1 MEKIQNYYNTYKESD
16 HYTEILYRA
25 GYGSQSREENEV
37 QAIINAR
44 IAKLANALFADGDIV
59 EGAQIVVDA
68 EASGSECGVKAA
80 SGRIFMNGR
89 IWDVDAAEFAIPAA
103 GIVAVGIHLAEKVI
117 SELEDPGLRNPAIGN
132 RAEGLPGAWRLKQWA
147 YWGTSLDGDDNPF
160 YPVYTVEDGIAQAKE
175 APPALDSFNQAIAR
189 YDRDSTGTGTY
200 IVNGLAVVAGE
211 DAEVDGEQAFRRQ
224 IYHLA
229 EGRARVGGIGVTL
242 PTSRRIAYNATPDLR
257 YVSMEV
263 ADATSGSGQYVKVAH
278 PPLKSLTSLRI
289 TREQTFSLV
298 HGSYAGCTDM
308 LPVTGVLGIIEVK
321 QGETIYVPETD
332 YVRTGDG
339 VDWTPSGNE
348 PAPGSTISVTAR
360 YLDDIEPDSADLDGF
375 TVSGAVPGTQILFGY
390 AQMLPRWDRM
400 AMDQDGNIA
409 WFRGVASEQNPQRP
423 EVPAGLLLL
432 ATIYQDWR
440 EGRQITCD
448 APFVATF
455 ERIAS
460 METRL
465 AWVENET
472 ARNRLALD
480 ASTRESGAKVGMFVD
495 PLTDDSMRDQGIE
508 QSAAIVGGFLTLP
521 IENPASKSFDL
532 AEARALPFGLK
543 TLLEQT
549 LRTGEM
555 KVNPYMAFEPLPAQ
569 VTLSPAVDQWTETK
583 TSWSSGI
590 TQIFDTYHSS
600 YHYAIGSG
608 IGPHADSLSTSNQ
621 VLASSTTRLQYLRR
635 IDLAFELNGLE
646 AAETLVKVTFDGID
660 VTDAVSAAV

>member
-1 MEKIQNYYNTYKESD
+1 MEKIQNYYNTYDPDK

-37 QAIINAR
+37 QSIINAR

-59 EGAQIVVDA
+59 EGAQIVVDVETGNVQA
-68 EASGSECGVKAA
+68 TSGQ
-80 SGRIFMNGR
+80 IFMNGR
-89 IWDVDAAEFAIPAA
+89 IWDLEPCNLQIPVT
-103 GIVAVGIHLAEKVI
+103 GSVAVGIHIADKVV

-132 RAEGLPGAWRLKQWA
+132 RAEGLPGAWRRKQWA
-147 YWGTSLDGDDNPF
+147 YWGVGNDGDDAPF
-160 YPVYTVEDGIAQAKE
+160 YPVYTVEDGVPQAKE

-200 IVNGLAVVAGE
+200 IVNGLSVVAGE
-211 DAEVDGEQAFRRQ
+211 NAEDGRQ

-242 PTSRRIAYNATPDLR
+242 PTSRRVPYNAIPDLR
-257 YVSMEV
+257 NVSMEV
-263 ADATSGSGQYVKVAH
+263 VDATSAAQSETGQYVKVAH
-278 PPLKSLTSLRI
+278 PPIKNLTSLRV
-289 TREQTFSLV
+289 TKEQTFSLV
-298 HGSYAGCTDM
+298 HGSYVGCTDM
-308 LPVTGVLGIIEVK
+308 LPVTGVLAIIEVR
-321 QGETIYVPETD
+321 QGDTIYAPDTD
-332 YVRTGDG
+332 YIRTGDG
-339 VDWTPSGNE
+339 VDWSPNGNE
-348 PAPGSTISVTAR
+348 PNPGSTISVKAR
-360 YLDDIEPDSADLDGF
+360 FLEDIQPESLDLDGF
-375 TVSGAVPGTQILFGY
+375 TVKGAVAGTQILFGY

-400 AMDQDGNIA
+400 AMDQEGQIT
-409 WFRGVASEQNPQRP
+409 WFKGVASEQNPQRP
-423 EVPAGLLLL
+423 EVAAGLLLL

-465 AWVENET
+465 AWVEGET

-521 IENPASKSFDL
+521 IINPASKSFDL
-532 AEARALPFGLK
+532 TEAQALPFGLK

-555 KVNPYMAFEPLPAQ
+555 KVNPYQAFEPLPAQ
-569 VTLSPAVDQWTETK
+569 VSLSPQVDQWTETK
-583 TSWSSGI
+583 TSWASGI

-600 YHYAIGSG
+600 YHYARGSG
-608 IGPHADSLSTSNQ
+608 IGPHADSLSTNTQ
-621 VLASSTTRLQYLRR
+621 VLASSTTALQYLRQ
-635 IDLAFELNGLE
+635 IDLAFELNGFE
-646 AAETLVKVTFDGID
+646 AGETLVKVTFDGLD
-660 VTDAVSAAV
+660 MTGSVAASA